1 MSGNSVTVVDP
12 AVWSGARLNA
22 LYDTSV
28 TPLKKNN
35 PPSVTI
41 NDAIPLLTINH
52 PWNQPKDNVK
62 HNVINSAV
70 NGETSVISKS
80 FKPSKWKPPSK
91 EIYGMTTA
99 KPH

>member
-28 TPLKKNN
+28 TPLRKNN

-41 NDAIPLLTINH
+41 NEAIPLLTIN
-52 PWNQPKDNVK
+52 QP
-62 HNVINSAV
+62 
-70 NGETSVISKS
+70 
-80 FKPSKWKPPSK
+80 
-91 EIYGMTTA
+91 
-99 KPH
+99 